1 MVNFMRFLR
10 DKLQDDLND
19 MDPQAAD
26 LGEAYHWNADEV
38 LTRAF
43 RKEWTEVEIKEWE
56 KYCTEASN
64 NI

>member
-26 LGEAYHWNADEV
+26 LGEAYLWDADEV

-43 RKEWTEVEIKEWE
+43 RKEWTEVEI
-56 KYCTEASN
+56 
-64 NI
+64 